1 MAGKSYIY
9 YLYTSIGKLWD
20 FIGNCPL
27 AMFDYRRIPFL
38 TRLRRLR
45 SFFLNNYGTIS
56 QPSTGGERGPVGP
69 IKIKNTHQLW
79 CCLLH
84 PFWWFLVV
92 PPLVLVLYICYLL
105 HFVTM
110 LLLLFIL
117 ERLLQ
122 RKLVVQTVS
131 CQPHDAR
138 MASAAALIDYKSHTL
153 PEAHGLVA
161 HPWRCSPNAR
171 ASCGCGYSSTLAAQS
186 ADGWLGNC
194 ISISISLY
202 I

>member
-1 MAGKSYIY
+1 MAGKSYY
-9 YLYTSIGKLWD
+9 HLYTSIGKLWD

-45 SFFLNNYGTIS
+45 SFFLINYGTIS
-56 QPSTGGERGPVGP
+56 QPSTGGERGPDGP

-105 HFVTM
+105 LVTM
-110 LLLLFIL
+110 SHFHTSYKPCPKNQWLNHHVPSNWHVESPGFGQTQISSGWLLLSYPMQYRIVIL
-117 ERLLQ
+117 YLPTHHHAWWSWQ
-122 RKLVVQTVS
+122 VS
-131 CQPHDAR
+131 R
-138 MASAAALIDYKSHTL
+138 
-153 PEAHGLVA
+153 
-161 HPWRCSPNAR
+161 
-171 ASCGCGYSSTLAAQS
+171 
-186 ADGWLGNC
+186 
-194 ISISISLY
+194 
-202 I
+202 